1 MGVRTVQTGFI
12 GMVRVAT
19 SASGADRP
27 QTARVA
33 RTPRRAVMRSNNDEH
48 LAERRTEA
56 AEAAHLAP

>member
-1 MGVRTVQTGFI
+1 MGVRMDRIGFTGM
-12 GMVRVAT
+12 GRVAT

-27 QTARVA
+27 QTARAA
-33 RTPRRAVMRSNNDEH
+33 RTPRRAAMRSNDDEH